1 MFDLMFGPGLM
12 PAFFRIGAIS
22 LVFGLR
28 EAVGL
33 AFGYYL
39 LMWLMRRE
47 DDYD

>member
-1 MFDLMFGPGLM
+1 MFDLVFGPGLI
-12 PAFFRIGAIS
+12 PAFARLFAVS
-22 LVFGLR
+22 LVFGWH

-39 LMWLMRRE
+39 IQWLLRRE